1 MWQRFK
7 NVLQHLFT
15 GHEGKVIQL
24 TIYALLHFSLDVYV
38 VMFMARYYM
47 SQGRQY
53 RGELEFLDFEIRP
66 SWNNITKLAFFFFT
80 NLLGCIFSIQKKA
93 VGPALFIIHQVAVL
107 ICFTIQF
114 SAPVLA
120 ELISGHIYNDGH
132 FSEYIIHLSCIT
144 IFLVHAWTFC
154 CLCCSLMLFL
164 DMLGYKVFTKKEKL
178 ESLLFFFQDV
188 DHFKNN

>member
-1 MWQRFK
+1 MWQRIR
-7 NVLQHLFT
+7 NVFRHLFT
-15 GHEGKVIQL
+15 GHEGKVNQL

-38 VMFMARYYM
+38 VMFMVRYYM
-47 SQGRQY
+47 SQGH
-53 RGELEFLDFEIRP
+53 GEFKSLNFEIQP
-66 SWNNITKLAFFFFT
+66 SWNNLTKLAFFFST
-80 NLLGCIFSIQKKA
+80 NLLGCIFSIQEKA

-120 ELISGHIYNDGH
+120 ELISGHIYNDDH
-132 FSEYIIHLSCIT
+132 FSEYIVHLSCIT

-154 CLCCSLMLFL
+154 CLCCSIILFL
-164 DMLGYKVFTKKEKL
+164 DMLGYQVFTKKEKM

-188 DHFKNN
+188 DYFKNN